1 MKTFGSILLLVA
13 SVSADTYLSANQVF
27 CNCGDAENSF
37 YNSYMDAENACA
49 NQAAGAGYSSCVAI
63 ELGFV
68 STTVEPLNSRHAN
81 TQCTVI

>member
-68 STTVEPLNSRHAN
+68 STTVHSDLVS
-81 TQCTVI
+81 